1 MRLES
6 YQCPRARVALHCRGL
21 PTWHAR
27 GSRAGVDDASQPAH
41 PPKNQ
46 SQTPAAAQTNKDSS
60 RARVEALL
68 DAPASGAAT
77 LAVKL
82 TMPLG
87 FIDFE
92 YRQLEVRFRKEK
104 FRKGGDGYA
113 RFVDVLR
120 EGGKRGAFVSTV
132 AVPSDKVLRLQY
144 RVRLEH
150 HRADPVVGLDEVPHP
165 TTGGWFL
172 NGRAFLPSVH
182 VVLPD
187 GKEKE
192 VDMEAALSLKVPAGH
207 DLVSS
212 VATGSG
218 PWTAPS
224 LGELRNALYY
234 SGKFNRA
241 AAGSG
246 DVRVDLVSS
255 DFGEV
260 QLGIL
265 GAMTGFTLKAGTRLL
280 GPLPKERLLIIYDRD
295 AERAGGVVGKGISLL
310 HDQSPSPE
318 MSSPMGIVIVHEL
331 MHLWNRG
338 DAWWLN
344 EGLTRYLELVFSL
357 RLDRATPEEATR
369 RLLELNEK
377 YRASAP
383 KQSVEKATELEAYSA
398 GALYCFCLDVEL
410 RRAGRSLF
418 EVHRRARKA
427 AGSGRVLSVAG
438 FFDAM
443 KALAPEVAEGAKKQ
457 MSAPGPIDLAP
468 CLRRAG
474 FRIQRKPARLLSAKA
489 LAVDVM
495 KIRGH
500 DLRTSKVLRT
510 FDDSELESG
519 DRITHVNGKL
529 VSSFTDINHVV
540 SKLGPGSAVNL
551 TLLRANKKVALAL
564 KMPRLPVAAFVR
576 YEALS
581 VTATPKQHPLLD

>member
-1 MRLES
+1 MTPS
-6 YQCPRARVALHCRGL
+6 SD
-21 PTWHAR
+21 T
-27 GSRAGVDDASQPAH
+27 S
-41 PPKNQ
+41 PKKQNP
-46 SQTPAAAQTNKDSS
+46 TPAAARTDKGSS
-60 RARVEALL
+60 RARVEAVL
-68 DAPASGAAT
+68 DAPSGRRAN
-77 LAVKL
+77 LAVDL
-82 TMPLG
+82 IVPLG
-87 FIDFE
+87 FIDFQ
-92 YRQLEVRFRKEK
+92 YRQLEVRFRNEK
-104 FRKGGDGYA
+104 FRKGGNGYA
-113 RFVDVLR
+113 RFVDVAR

-132 AVPSDKVLRLQY
+132 AAPSDKVLRLQY

-150 HRADPVVGLDEVPHP
+150 HHADPVVGLDEVPHP

-192 VDMEAALSLKVPAGH
+192 VDMEATLSLKVPAGH

-212 VATGSG
+212 VAAGSG

-234 SGKFNRA
+234 SGKFDRA
-241 AAGSG
+241 ASGSG
-246 DVRVDLVSS
+246 DVRIDLVSS

-265 GAMTGFTLKAGTRLL
+265 GAMTGFTLKAATRLL
-280 GPLPKERLLIIYDRD
+280 GPLPKKRLLIIYDRD

-310 HDQSPSPE
+310 YDRPPSPE

-357 RLDRATPEEATR
+357 RLDRATPQEATR

-377 YRASAP
+377 YRSSAP

-398 GALYCFCLDVEL
+398 GALYCFCLDMEL

-418 EVHRRARKA
+418 AVHRRARKA
-427 AGSGRVLSVAG
+427 AGAGRALSVAG

-443 KALAPEVAEGAKKQ
+443 NALAPKVVEDAKKKL
-457 MSAPGPIDLAP
+457 SAPGPIDLAP

-474 FRIQRKPARLLSAKA
+474 FRVQRKPAQLLSAKA

-510 FDDSELESG
+510 FDDSPLKPG
-519 DRITHVNGKL
+519 DRITTVNGTV

-540 SKLGPGSAVNL
+540 SKLAPGSAVKL
-551 TLLRANKKVALAL
+551 SLLRESKRIALAL
-564 KMPRLPVAAFVR
+564 KMPKLPAAAYVR